1 MKIPSLTEHRPGP
14 GSLVSAQR
22 RLPSEKGGG
31 GQPVTT
37 AWGGRCSPDTTFHLW
52 SDTQAIPLEKPG
64 LKSGKCTYNYHLKCY
79 TEVRL

>member
-31 GQPVTT
+31 QPVTT
-37 AWGGRCSPDTTFHLW
+37 AWGGGHQTLHFIFGP
-52 SDTQAIPLEKPG
+52 TQAIPLEKPG
-64 LKSGKCTYNYHLKCY
+64 LKNGKGYMVEYLFSARVKD
-79 TEVRL
+79 